1 MCSQAAFGA
10 AGEYI
15 CCFPESFI
23 YFFICFLKILLS
35 DYNLFKLKS
44 TRIELIIG
52 SLLAKQLIM
61 GSALDDPSMVK
72 NHDCI

>member
-15 CCFPESFI
+15 CCFPASFI
-23 YFFICFLKILLS
+23 YFFICFLLILLS

-44 TRIELIIG
+44 TRIELIICT
-52 SLLAKQLIM
+52 LLAKQFVM
-61 GSALDDPSMVK
+61 GSALNDPSVIK
-72 NHDCI
+72 YHNCI